1 MIFYRQKVND
11 MKKFAYGFLT
21 LVAVLLMVAGCSK
34 NSNDD
39 ASSLLR
45 TVPADASSVVMV
57 NVAHVVDRLGG
68 STDGSKIK
76 LSKDLQKTIDES
88 QALKAEDKQHLKY
101 ICNGETGV
109 AIGSVVFFSAARSYV
124 TGLLNDTEKFV
135 AYLQKE
141 TGSQVREEDGGK
153 VIGKIAIL
161 GNQFWFCTTGSPDV
175 EQLKYYQQLNEK
187 QSYASADAAQL
198 LLEADKAVTYVADVS
213 RSLAFVPNAG
223 YMKMASSLI
232 FNDMAYV
239 AGNADIQK
247 NSIVGYASVLNSD
260 MKPAQLLI
268 PVEKIDASLF
278 KKFENGGDAYLAAG
292 ISKKLV
298 KKISDVATSVMG
310 SNGKIAASV
319 LEAIDG
325 TVAVRADAGVSSC
338 EALVQT
344 SGKNINDLSSVLQS
358 LFGLV
363 VTRDGDIMTATYGKK
378 DFTGSITPGQAAD
391 KLKGA
396 WVGVISDGFVARDV
410 TAVAKLTVDKKS
422 LRLDFEA
429 EGGVD
434 ALINA
439 ITR

>member
-1 MIFYRQKVND
+1 
-11 MKKFAYGFLT
+11 MKKLAYGFFSIVVVML
-21 LVAVLLMVAGCSK
+21 LVVGCSK
-34 NSNDD
+34 DTNDD

-45 TVPADASSVVMV
+45 TVPADASSVVML

-76 LSKDLQKTIDES
+76 ISKDLQKTIDES
-88 QALKAEDKQHLKY
+88 QALKPEDKQRLND
-101 ICNGETGV
+101 ICNGETGIAV
-109 AIGSVVFFSAARSYV
+109 GSVVFFSAARSYV
-124 TGLLNDTEKFV
+124 TGLLNDPEKFV

-153 VIGKIAIL
+153 VIDKVAII
-161 GNQFWFCTTGSPDV
+161 GNQFWYCTTGTPDM

-187 QSYASADAAQL
+187 QSYASADAAPL
-198 LLEADKAVTYVADVS
+198 LLDGDKAVTYVADVS

-223 YMKMASSLI
+223 YMKMVSSLI

-239 AGNADIQK
+239 AGSADIQK
-247 NSIVGYASVLNSD
+247 NSIVGDASVLNSD

-268 PVEKIDASLF
+268 PVEKIDASLI
-278 KKFENGGDAYLAAG
+278 KKFENGGDIYFAAG

-298 KKISDVATSVMG
+298 KKISDLASTMMG
-310 SNGKIAASV
+310 SNAQIAASV

-325 TVAVRADAGVSSC
+325 TVAVRADAGASSC

-344 SGKNINDLSSVLQS
+344 SGKNFNELSSVLQS

-363 VTRDGDIMTATYGKK
+363 VTRDGDIMTAVYGNK
-378 DFTGSITPGQAAD
+378 DFSGSITPGDAAD

-396 WVGVISDGFVARDV
+396 WVGMVSDGFFARDV
-410 TAVAKLTVDKKS
+410 TTVTKLTVEKKS

-439 ITR
+439 ITK